1 MATINSHTAHLRAP
15 LVPTLLRLAGPV
27 AVARLGIMGMGVVD
41 TIVVGQLAPHD
52 LAFLALGWAPT
63 GVVLV
68 TGIGLLTGVQVLG
81 ARAVGARNPRAAGAV
96 WRKGMI
102 IAIVTGV
109 LFGALLWTFADTQLR
124 VFGIAPELTIGA
136 AQVTR
141 VLALSLPF
149 HFMHLAS
156 SSFLEAV
163 KRPLA
168 GTIVIWLANALNL
181 VLNLMFVPAHGAVGA
196 AMSTILSRGFMVA
209 ALAAWI
215 WFSMAGREHGARDK
229 GGVGASYRALFTV
242 GAASAVSQMA
252 EAGAF
257 NAMSVIAARIG
268 PNAIAAYQILLNILA
283 VVFMIALGFSA
294 AAAVLVSEAYGAG
307 DHKRA
312 GRAGWTGL
320 GLNSIGML
328 ICAALLVTFAGPI
341 ARGFTSDE
349 ALALLVIGLVPVCAI
364 IVTPDGG
371 QTVIAQALRGRGD
384 NWLPTASHLFSYVAL
399 MPPLAYFLGERMGM
413 GVRGLMWAIAVSSFV
428 SVSIL
433 CLRFGVLTR
442 QAPSTHPSSRSTA

>member
-1 MATINSHTAHLRAP
+1 MTIESPIAHSRAP
-15 LVPTLLRLAGPV
+15 LAPTLLRLAGPV
-27 AVARLGIMGMGVVD
+27 AIARLGVMGMGIVD
-41 TIVVGQLAPHD
+41 TVVVGQIAPHE

-68 TGIGLLTGVQVLG
+68 TGMGLLTGVQVLG
-81 ARAVGARNPRAAGAV
+81 ARALGERNPRAAGAV
-96 WRKGMI
+96 WRKGMV
-102 IAIVTGV
+102 IAAVTGAA
-109 LFGALLWTFADTQLR
+109 FAALLWAFADSGLR

-136 AQVTR
+136 AAVTR

-149 HFMHLAS
+149 HFLHLAC

-181 VLNLMFVPAHGAVGA
+181 ALNLVFVPAHGASGA
-196 AMSTILSRGFMVA
+196 AMSTIVSRAFMFA
-209 ALAAWI
+209 ALLAWI
-215 WFSMAGREHGARDK
+215 WISAAGRDHGARDK
-229 GGVGASYRALFTV
+229 GGAGATYGALFTV

-268 PNAIAAYQILLNILA
+268 PDAVATYQILLNILA

-294 AAAVLVSEAYGAG
+294 ATAVLVSEAYGAG
-307 DHKRA
+307 DVKRA

-320 GLNSIGML
+320 ALNSIGMAL
-328 ICAALLVTFAGPI
+328 AGMLLLLLAAPI
-341 ARGFTSDE
+341 AHGFTSDE
-349 ALALLVIGLVPVCAI
+349 ALALLVAALVPMCAL

-371 QTVIAQALRGRGD
+371 QVVMAQALRGRGD
-384 NWLPTASHLFSYVAL
+384 NWLPTASHVFSYVAL
-399 MPPLAYFLGERMGM
+399 MPPLAFVLGERMGM
-413 GVRGLMWAIAVSSFV
+413 GVSGLMAAIAVSSFV

-433 CLRFGVLTR
+433 CLRFGVLAR
-442 QAPSTHPSSRSTA
+442 QTPSTQPSSRSTA